1 MAFFEKSSSKPVNPN
16 FLSYSY
22 SDTTL
27 FNRGQWEK
35 KNLSYFSSNYYYK
48 ITYPQGNDSGKL
60 SYIDNNLPSVYRP
73 TYFYIFSLLHNNIT
87 GLTSGDEADKTIIG
101 ELVIEHKNNNDHKL
115 FLCILLKEPASTL
128 GATYTN
134 IDNVIKMI
142 QSDLTKTSISDS
154 TDPNKAIASI
164 QLNLDFD
171 IPKHENCIIYKD
183 SMNANNTVIIL
194 TEPITL
200 GSSDMSKL
208 ISKFENTTDLFS
220 ISAPND
226 YATQTSEVA
235 ASGAQSGQNAV
246 AGDNSGDDIYIDCQP
261 TGPGLEEIATYNI
274 PIGSALSKDMQKLD
288 LMKTSVNFFLFC
300 LGLLLIYMGMPM
312 LYKMLVID
320 KTIDNVQGDDARVKT
335 VRSADLLIVIVFVLF
350 IIGSFYYG
358 FKGEGDFSMITNG
371 LFVFVIL
378 GISISLIMV
387 KKLDSDFNT
396 HNNETINHNNNQESA
411 QADSKGVLALLS
423 GCFAYMLSVK
433 GSLLHILVCDVI
445 AVVILG
451 SLYGAGTID
460 KPTFEK
466 YCFNTLLIYIPVWVT
481 LFIFLSSSGPVGR
494 GARQALAGLATMVR

>member
-1 MAFFEKSSSKPVNPN
+1 MAFFEKSSSKPVTPN

-134 IDNVIKMI
+134 VDNVIKMI

-154 TDPNKAIASI
+154 TDPNKAVASI

-183 SMNANNTVIIL
+183 SMNTNNTVIIL

-288 LMKTSVNFFLFC
+288 FMKTSVNFFLFC

-320 KTIDNVQGDDARVKT
+320 KTISKVDDDKERKQT
-335 VRSADLLIVIVFVLF
+335 IRGADIIISGFVVLYVL
-350 IIGSFYYG
+350 SCFYYG
-358 FKGEGDFSMITNG
+358 FEGDGDITLITNG
-371 LFVFVIL
+371 LFGFVIL
-378 GISISLIMV
+378 GISISLILV
-387 KKLDSDFNT
+387 KKLDIEFLRYGDKSIKYEKD
-396 HNNETINHNNNQESA
+396 EEEKESLTNA
-411 QADSKGVLALLS
+411 NKTFGILTAA
-423 GCFAYMLSVK
+423 FAFMVSTN
-433 GSLLHILVCDVI
+433 GALLHIL
-445 AVVILG
+445 AVNFIVLMF
-451 SLYGAGTID
+451 LLVLRYGTKSIPDD
-460 KPTFEK
+460 K
-466 YCFNTLLIYIPVWVT
+466 TLWEYTKRYLFFYIPIFVAV
-481 LFIFLSSSGPVGR
+481 FIFLSQP
-494 GARQALAGLATMVR
+494 